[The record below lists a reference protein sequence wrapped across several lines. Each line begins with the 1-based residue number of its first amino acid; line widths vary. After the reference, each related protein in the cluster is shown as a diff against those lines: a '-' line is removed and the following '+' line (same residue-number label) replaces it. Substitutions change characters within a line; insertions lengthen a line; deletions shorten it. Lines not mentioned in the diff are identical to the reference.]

1 MQGEKR
7 SSPASQPDHQPFQ
20 TRMLDGPQPG
30 DRHRWGSRAPFGTS
44 LLPSL
49 PPFSF
54 FLSCC
59 RCSSSVG
66 PVYGA
71 PGPPGSA
78 SRPHGCEP
86 PPTWLESSPRS
97 RCTMPWLLPS
107 VSLSTSSS
115 ESSRR
120 DDEPVEESEEVD
132 SLRDCRCSEPPVLSQ
147 PPSACAG
154 GASGLPCDS
163 SLSSAVTVRRGMT
176 GGSTPLGGRQPRLAG
191 SGSCRAA
198 AAATAAQRASKRERS
213 SPTLSRVARLSS
225 GLLCSAARGSAL
237 GSAAGARRAEPQG
250 WRPGACMRERRARRA
265 AGETSLL
272 LSLRPP
278 LAARRRGSCPARPP
292 RAALTHPQPVTAPA
306 APAPGPRG
314 LAEPSRP
321 PPPRSAS
328 APRGGA
334 SRAPPRGTPAP
345 RPPRPFLA
353 AASALL
359 VSLSLERPP
368 LLRGCFSARLSA
380 LTSARAAACSN
391 GRRLAPTALQRSPAP
406 QARRLRGVDEPRP
419 EPPAG
424 RLRSPFQSLSL
435 PVPGRGAWH
444 SAPGSSAAAWHVPGG
459 AAHEGWLPGSA
470 AFLKKPELCVCLSAL
485 CCRAVLKRLSQAPG
499 CWCAPLSFSE

>member
-334 SRAPPRGTPAP
+334 CRAPPRGTPAP
-345 RPPRPFLA
+345 PPLPCRRLRPFGFTFPR
-353 AASALL
+353 AASAPPRLPQ
-359 VSLSLERPP
+359 RPP
-368 LLRGCFSARLSA
+368 SRPYLGTSRRLLQRPPPRAHRPPTVARSPGTAAARRGR
-380 LTSARAAACSN
+380 TPARAPCRAASIAFPKPEPSCARPRCVARRTWELCGRVARP
-391 GRRLAPTALQRSPAP
+391 GRRCP
-406 QARRLRGVDEPRP
+406 
-419 EPPAG
+419 
-424 RLRSPFQSLSL
+424 
-435 PVPGRGAWH
+435 
-444 SAPGSSAAAWHVPGG
+444 
-459 AAHEGWLPGSA
+459 
-470 AFLKKPELCVCLSAL
+470 
-485 CCRAVLKRLSQAPG
+485 
-499 CWCAPLSFSE
+499 